1 MLLNNTF
8 KTTKKLK
15 KCSFPNRLVHK
26 EKALHRGRELVLVA
40 PFELISTHG
49 VPKHAVRRIR

>member
-15 KCSFPNRLVHK
+15 KCRFPNRLVDK
-26 EKALHRGRELVLVA
+26 EKALHRGRELILVA
-40 PFELISTHG
+40 PFELTSAHG
-49 VPKHAVRRIR
+49 APRHAVRRIR